1 MIGQTQHDGFESE
14 NLETN
19 DLGAATGATTGAST
33 SAVSRLFGDGA
44 FGDPN
49 KKRLIILGGGIG
61 VVLIVAS
68 ALYLTMEKESTEMD
82 MPPAQENIASEGS
95 ESPVIGQED
104 EQGEIAGEADEGIVE
119 ANEIGLDDVGEVVS
133 TGTGDIQVMSP
144 SDGQSRDYDETTGG
158 ALFQWEGSADYIVFS
173 RSSSMTPVVRRLRVT
188 GSNSYSLRDAYPG
201 RWYWR
206 LETEDQSSYSDV
218 QSFSIAPPPPRAIS
232 LSEPTAGA
240 SISGDSLVSW
250 SGDNKVSYYRVELSD
265 GNFATPNYRFSTT
278 GTSMQ
283 MSGVMSGS
291 YQLRVGGFS
300 EVSGRWEYS
309 QPISVTVQ

>member
-49 KKRLIILGGGIG
+49 KKRLIILGGGVG
-61 VVLIVAS
+61 VVLIVAA
-68 ALYLTMEKESTEMD
+68 ALYFTMEQESPEMP

-95 ESPVIGQED
+95 EPPVVGQED
-104 EQGEIAGEADEGIVE
+104 EQGEVVAETDDEIAG
-119 ANEIGLDDVGEVVS
+119 EIGLDEVGDEMAS

-144 SDGQSRDYDETTGG
+144 ADGQSRDYDETTGG
-158 ALFQWEGSADYIVFS
+158 ALFQWEGGADYIVFS
-173 RSSSMTPVVRRLRVT
+173 RYSSMTPITRKVRVT

-206 LETEDQSSYSDV
+206 LENEDQSSYSEV
-218 QSFSIAPPPPRAIS
+218 QSFSIAPPSPRAIS

-250 SGDNKVSYYRVELSD
+250 NGDNKVSYYRVELSD

>member
-61 VVLIVAS
+61 VVLIVAA
-68 ALYLTMEKESTEMD
+68 ALYLTMDTEPTEMP

-95 ESPVIGQED
+95 EPPVIGQDD
-104 EQGEIAGEADEGIVE
+104 EAGEVVAEADDGIADEM
-119 ANEIGLDDVGEVVS
+119 GLDDVGEVVG
-133 TGTGDIQVMSP
+133 TGTGDLQVVSP
-144 SDGQSRDYDETTGG
+144 ADGQSRDYDETTGG
-158 ALFQWEGSADYIVFS
+158 AFFQWEGSADYIVFS
-173 RSSSMTPVVRRLRVT
+173 RSNSMTPVVHRIRVT
-188 GSNSYSLRDAYPG
+188 GNDSYSLRDAYPG

-206 LETEDQSSYSDV
+206 LESEDQSSYSDV
-218 QSFSIAPPPPRAIS
+218 QSFSIASPAPRSIS
-232 LSEPTAGA
+232 LSEPTSGA

-265 GNFATPNYRFSTT
+265 GNFASPNYRFSTT

-309 QPISVTVQ
+309 QPISITVQ

>member
-61 VVLIVAS
+61 VVLIIAA
-68 ALYLTMEKESTEMD
+68 ALYLTMEQEPTD
-82 MPPAQENIASEGS
+82 LPMPPAQENIASEGS
-95 ESPVIGQED
+95 EAPVVGQED
-104 EQGEIAGEADEGIVE
+104 EQGEVAVEADEGIVGE
-119 ANEIGLDDVGEVVS
+119 EMGLDDVGEMVS
-133 TGTGDIQVMSP
+133 SGTGDIQVMSP
-144 SDGQSRDYDETTGG
+144 ADGQSRDYDETTGG
-158 ALFQWEGSADYIVFS
+158 AIFQWEGGADYIVFS
-173 RSSSMTPVVRRLRVT
+173 RSSSMTPVVRRIRVT
-188 GSNSYSLRDAYPG
+188 GNNSYSLRDAYPG

-206 LETEDQSSYSDV
+206 LESEDQSSYSDV
-218 QSFSIAPPPPRAIS
+218 QSFSISPPPLRSIS

-240 SISGDSLVSW
+240 NISGDSLVSW

-265 GNFATPNYRFSTT
+265 GNFAAPNYRFSTT

-283 MSGVMSGS
+283 ISGVMSGS